1 MNNAAE
7 MMENIHMIYS
17 HVQKG
22 NIWLTLHCSFFEVKR
37 IKYAIKRL
45 FQQKSW
51 NFEKIFVKEDPK
63 RSANRQNC
71 YKIFY

>member
-22 NIWLTLHCSFFEVKR
+22 NIQLTLFILRS
-37 IKYAIKRL
+37 
-45 FQQKSW
+45 QKDQIGHQEIIST
-51 NFEKIFVKEDPK
+51 KKLK
-63 RSANRQNC
+63 L
-71 YKIFY
+71 

>member
-22 NIWLTLHCSFFEVKR
+22 NIQLTLFIFWSQEDQICHQKIIST
-37 IKYAIKRL
+37 
-45 FQQKSW
+45 KSW

>member
-22 NIWLTLHCSFFEVKR
+22 NIQLTLFILRS
-37 IKYAIKRL
+37 
-45 FQQKSW
+45 QKDQICHQ
-51 NFEKIFVKEDPK
+51 KIISTKK
-63 RSANRQNC
+63 L
-71 YKIFY
+71 KL